1 MMSYP
6 FVASPCSQTQI
17 INMASVTSTC
27 LSFFTPKSSILHNN
41 NKFCFSKSNFSTLT
55 CKASSSSR
63 FSSSI
68 LDFDLYDLL
77 GIDSSCD
84 QSQIKTA
91 YRSLQKRCHPDIAG
105 PSGHDM
111 AIILNDAYAILSDPF
126 ARLAY
131 DKEHAKIT
139 EFKGF
144 TGRPIYSVWR
154 GSESEQRAIFVDE
167 VKCVGCLKCALLAE
181 KTFAIE
187 SVYGR
192 ARVVSQWADSEPK
205 IDEAI
210 QACPVNCISVVERSN
225 LAALEFLMS
234 KQPRGNVRIGASN
247 TAGARVSNIFVDVEK
262 FQTRFQET
270 MEKASKY
277 SKETD
282 MQRESRMSA
291 IQTIR
296 SISNWLYWQPHNPSG
311 NKSMTRIEP
320 KLLPEPNL
328 HKLRDAAAK
337 RKLRDNKKTN
347 NQTSLNSNNP
357 DEYWTPTTIVL
368 PSSTTF
374 TTPTQVK
381 NHPSSSKGMKQRKK
395 NDFEKYEN
403 ENSPIK
409 WGLPMVTSLFGM
421 AAVRLHEVG
430 TSTTVELKEHW
441 GGPLAL
447 EIVNS
452 SWLQYVLAAATWY
465 MIGRVVVEFVANIGN
480 GNRNR

>member
-6 FVASPCSQTQI
+6 IVASPCSQTQT
-17 INMASVTSTC
+17 INMASVSSSS
-27 LSFFTPKSSILHNN
+27 LPFFTPKTSNLY
-41 NKFCFSKSNFSTLT
+41 NKSCFSKSNFSTLT
-55 CKASSSSR
+55 CKASSSSS
-63 FSSSI
+63 FSSSM

-91 YRSLQKRCHPDIAG
+91 YRSLQKRCHPDVAG

-144 TGRPIYSVWR
+144 TGKPTYSVWC
-154 GSESEQRAIFVDE
+154 GSESEEKAVFVDE
-167 VKCVGCLKCALLAE
+167 VKCVGCLKCALIAE

-192 ARVVSQWADSEPK
+192 ARVVSQWADSEQK

-234 KQPRGNVRIGASN
+234 KQPRGNVRVGASN

-262 FQTRFQET
+262 FQTRFQQT

-282 MQRESRMSA
+282 LQRESRMSA
-291 IQTIR
+291 IQAIR
-296 SISNWLYWQPHNPSG
+296 SISNWLYWHPHSASV
-311 NKSMTRIEP
+311 NKSITRVVH
-320 KLLPEPNL
+320 KLPDPNL
-328 HKLRDAAAK
+328 NKLRDAAAK
-337 RKLRDNKKTN
+337 RKLRDSNKTN
-347 NQTSLNSNNP
+347 NQTPLNSIHRE
-357 DEYWTPTTIVL
+357 EYWTPSTFDQTSTIT
-368 PSSTTF
+368 SII
-374 TTPTQVK
+374 TTPTPIEK
-381 NHPSSSKGMKQRKK
+381 ASFAKGKKQRKRS
-395 NDFEKYEN
+395 DVERYEN
-403 ENSPIK
+403 EKSPIR
-409 WGLPMVTSLFGM
+409 WGLPIVTSLIGM
-421 AAVRLHEVG
+421 AGVRLHEVR
-430 TSTTVELKEHW
+430 STVELKEHL
-441 GGPLAL
+441 GGSLAL

-452 SWLQYVLAAATWY
+452 SWLQYVLVAATWY
-465 MIGRVVVEFVANIGN
+465 MIGLVVVEFVANIGN
-480 GNRNR
+480 RNR

>member
-1 MMSYP
+1 M
-6 FVASPCSQTQI
+6 
-17 INMASVTSTC
+17 
-27 LSFFTPKSSILHNN
+27 
-41 NKFCFSKSNFSTLT
+41 
-55 CKASSSSR
+55 
-63 FSSSI
+63 
-68 LDFDLYDLL
+68 DFDLYDLL

-144 TGRPIYSVWR
+144 TGRPTYSVWC
-154 GSESEQRAIFVDE
+154 GSESEERAVFVDE

-210 QACPVNCISVVERSN
+210 QACPVNCISVVERSD

-234 KQPRGNVRIGASN
+234 KQPRGNVRVGASN
-247 TAGARVSNIFVDVEK
+247 TAGARVSNIFADVEK
-262 FQTRFQET
+262 FQTRFQQT
-270 MEKASKY
+270 MENASKY

-282 MQRESRMSA
+282 LQRESRMSA
-291 IQTIR
+291 IEAIR
-296 SISNWLYWQPHNPSG
+296 SISNWLYWHPHSASV
-311 NKSMTRIEP
+311 NKSLTRVVH
-320 KLLPEPNL
+320 KLPDPNL
-328 HKLRDAAAK
+328 KKLRDAAAK
-337 RKLRDNKKTN
+337 RKLKDSNKTN
-347 NQTSLNSNNP
+347 HQTPLNAIHHE
-357 DEYWTPTTIVL
+357 EYWTPSTFDQTSTI
-368 PSSTTF
+368 TF
-374 TTPTQVK
+374 TTPTPIEK
-381 NHPSSSKGMKQRKK
+381 PSFAKGKKQRKRS
-395 NDFEKYEN
+395 DVERYEN
-403 ENSPIK
+403 EKSPIR
-409 WGLPMVTSLFGM
+409 WGLPIVTSLFGM
-421 AAVRLHEVG
+421 AGVRLHEVK
-430 TSTTVELKEHW
+430 STVELKEHL
-441 GGPLAL
+441 GGSLAL

-452 SWLQYVLAAATWY
+452 SWLQYVLVAATWY
-465 MIGRVVVEFVANIGN
+465 VIGMVVVEFVASI